1 MIKMAFDGITT
12 KTIATELTNLCGARI
27 DKVFQ
32 PDKNTIVIGMYA
44 KGQNFALTACIDAQ
58 NYRVHLTT
66 HPKQNPQ
73 VAPNFCML
81 LRKNI
86 IGLRLKNVITF
97 DLERIIILE
106 LEGLDDIDDIIS
118 KKLVIELMGKHSN
131 IMLVD
136 EQNIIQDS
144 MRHIKETD
152 EQFRDILPHTK
163 YSLPSCDKKNFLEV
177 SSFEEF
183 ASDIINETENSTN
196 SLPSILSDIYNGF
209 SKNSIAKYV
218 ESLNLDFSH
227 PINSCTDEIKN
238 LYNLL
243 QDIFSA
249 IYNNN
254 VEFKLFEI
262 GEKKKKDYFLT
273 LRTGDTNNS
282 PFSLNFFLDDFYYE
296 KETGETFKNYRN
308 TVLRLILDTL
318 KKYQKRLYNMNE
330 KLKECENMDTY
341 RLYGELITTNLYQI
355 PNKNLSEVEVQNYYE
370 NNKIVKVPL
379 DKKYIPSVNAK
390 RYFKKYSKLKNALE
404 VVTKQK
410 EETLQELDY
419 LESIVYELESCSTLQ
434 EVSDIFEEISE
445 NVIFKEKTNA
455 MSLGTK
461 GKKSS
466 KIKKSNLTKNKTVS
480 FNPIKYKIDGYTVLV
495 GRNNKENDYLT
506 LKYASKNDL
515 WFHTK
520 DIHGSHVILR
530 LAENADKSTP
540 SEELLLKVASIA
552 ALHSKAKNSSNVPVD
567 MCEVRFVKKPSG
579 AKPGMVIYKNQQTVY
594 VNP

>member
-1 MIKMAFDGITT
+1 M
-12 KTIATELTNLCGARI
+12 
-27 DKVFQ
+27 
-32 PDKNTIVIGMYA
+32 
-44 KGQNFALTACIDAQ
+44 
-58 NYRVHLTT
+58 
-66 HPKQNPQ
+66 
-73 VAPNFCML
+73 
-81 LRKNI
+81 
-86 IGLRLKNVITF
+86 
-97 DLERIIILE
+97 
-106 LEGLDDIDDIIS
+106 
-118 KKLVIELMGKHSN
+118 
-131 IMLVD
+131 
-136 EQNIIQDS
+136 
-144 MRHIKETD
+144 
-152 EQFRDILPHTK
+152 
-163 YSLPSCDKKNFLEV
+163 
-177 SSFEEF
+177 
-183 ASDIINETENSTN
+183 
-196 SLPSILSDIYNGF
+196 
-209 SKNSIAKYV
+209 
-218 ESLNLDFSH
+218 
-227 PINSCTDEIKN
+227 
-238 LYNLL
+238 L

-262 GEKKKKDYFLT
+262 GEKKKKDYFFT

-296 KETGETFKNYRN
+296 KETRETFKNYRN

-370 NNKIVKVPL
+370 NYKIIKIPL
-379 DKKYIPSVNAK
+379 DKKYLPSVNAK

-540 SEELLLKVASIA
+540 SES
-552 ALHSKAKNSSNVPVD
+552 
-567 MCEVRFVKKPSG
+567 C
-579 AKPGMVIYKNQQTVY
+579 IYCRITQQG
-594 VNP
+594 

>member
-1 MIKMAFDGITT
+1 MAFDGITT
-12 KTIATELTNLCGARI
+12 KAIATELTNLCGARI

-44 KGQNFALTACIDAQ
+44 NGQNFALTACIDAQ

-66 HPKQNPQ
+66 HPKPNPQ

-136 EQNIIQDS
+136 DQNLIQDS

-163 YSLPSCDKKNFLEV
+163 YFLPNCDKKNFLEV
-177 SSFEEF
+177 SSFKEF
-183 ASDIINETENSTN
+183 ASDIINSTVNNTN
-196 SLPSILSDIYNGF
+196 SLPSVLADVYNGF

-218 ESLNLDFSH
+218 ELLNLDFPR
-227 PINSCTDEIKN
+227 PINSCTAEIKR
-238 LYNLL
+238 LYNFLR
-243 QDIFSA
+243 DIFPA
-249 IYNNN
+249 IYSHNA
-254 VEFKLFEI
+254 EFKLYEI

-273 LRTGDTNNS
+273 LRTDNTNNS

-370 NNKIVKVPL
+370 NNKIIKIPL
-379 DKKYIPSVNAK
+379 DKKYLPSVNAK
-390 RYFKKYSKLKNALE
+390 RYFKKYFKLKNALE

-419 LESIVYELESCSTLQ
+419 LESIVYELENSSTLQ

-445 NVIFKEKTNA
+445 NVIFKEKTNV